1 MYDLLLVLLLL
12 DIQKDL
18 GGVCSRLSVPDPLD
32 FPKTIIFVQTKAIAC
47 KIFSLLKAATL
58 SVPSRVDMYHAS
70 NTESTKAQV
79 RRNFSGHTQLRC
91 LVSTIAFGMVRESI
105 HSLPPLIVAT

>member
-1 MYDLLLVLLLL
+1 MVFVL
-12 DIQKDL
+12 
-18 GGVCSRLSVPDPLD
+18 GLSVPDSLD

-79 RRNFSGHTQLRC
+79 RRDFSGQTQLRC
-91 LVSTIAFGMVRESI
+91 LVSTIAFGMVSLREYTFSTTSYSS
-105 HSLPPLIVAT
+105 HLNYIVLGYGYSRC